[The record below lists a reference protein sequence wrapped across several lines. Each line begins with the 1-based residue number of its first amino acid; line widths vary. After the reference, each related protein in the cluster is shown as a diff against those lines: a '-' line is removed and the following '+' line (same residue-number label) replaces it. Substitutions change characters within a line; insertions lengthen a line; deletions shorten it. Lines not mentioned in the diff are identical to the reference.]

1 MTATT
6 VDTAPERPGLA
17 RPEISA
23 DEGRLIDPRGQ
34 RFGAALSVALL
45 GLAFVAGLPVVVTL
59 LAVALGVSALF
70 GTRYSV
76 LGRPWPYVR
85 RALRIAPPR
94 ELEHEFPPRFAQAL
108 GALGLSL
115 ATLLFL
121 VGFGTAGWIVA
132 AAVGGL
138 QAVLAATG
146 YCLGC
151 RLYFLK
157 WWVPAQFQKLAR
169 RTTIA

>member
-6 VDTAPERPGLA
+6 AGPATQTPGA
-17 RPEISA
+17 TGGS
-23 DEGRLIDPRGQ
+23 EGRLIDPRGQ
-34 RFGAALSVALL
+34 RFGAGMSVLV
-45 GLAFVAGLPVVVTL
+45 LAIGFVAGLSIVVPFV
-59 LAVALGVSALF
+59 AVALGISSLF
-70 GTRYSV
+70 GTRYFI
-76 LGRPWPYVR
+76 LGRAWPYVR
-85 RALRIAPPR
+85 RVLRIAPPR

-108 GALGLSL
+108 GTVGLTI

-121 VGFGTAGWIVA
+121 LGFPPAGWVVT
-132 AAVGGL
+132 AAVATL
-138 QAVLAATG
+138 QAVLAVTG

-169 RTTIA
+169 RTTLA